1 MDVGLN
7 DYHSVDVP
15 DPAVLLL
22 VAEAK
27 SPVSL
32 CKPNPC
38 LNQGVCILGP
48 GSYRCECHG
57 WEGPHC
63 ESSKPQQTATVTG
76 LVRSAQPR

>member
-1 MDVGLN
+1 ASVIILPVSGVGL
-7 DYHSVDVP
+7 SVDVQ
-15 DPAVLLL
+15 
-22 VAEAK
+22 
-27 SPVSL
+27 SSFL

-63 ESSKPQQTATVTG
+63 ESSKPQQTPTVTG